1 MQITR
6 WLVFIIFVGSF
17 QWYAFQAFRT
27 ISNLKIYSFIYW
39 ILSSLI
45 IINFVYQTI
54 SLDRAVGFNYNFSI
68 SLGYFLALLLFD
80 LIVIIFL
87 FAEDIFRV
95 VNYLALNI
103 FGNEKTS
110 IVAERRKFLSTLAIG
125 VASIPFASLIIGMYG
140 MLRQINNY
148 DLINLNQFFSNPWV
162 CVKHRPFYYLV

>member
-6 WLVFIIFVGSF
+6 WLVFIIFIGSF

-27 ISNLKIYSFIYW
+27 ISNLKIYSFVYW
-39 ILSSLI
+39 FLSSLI
-45 IINFVYQTI
+45 IINFVYQTL

-95 VNYLALNI
+95 VNYLVSTI
-103 FGNEKTS
+103 IGGDQVTK
-110 IVAERRKFLSTLAIG
+110 VAERRKFISTLAL
-125 VASIPFASLIIGMYG
+125 SLIHI
-140 MLRQINNY
+140 
-148 DLINLNQFFSNPWV
+148 SEPT
-162 CVKHRPFYYLV
+162 RPY